1 MEVKGPI
8 RSTTLNNVTGRS
20 ICQDGSGSEEIPR
33 RCEKNSFDD
42 VQARDKKLISIEK
55 ILR

>member
-55 ILR
+55 IWR